1 MRLFSIKDSLY
12 TYYLKMDFSS
22 YSRSGLYKLWKET
35 GNPEAKKAYAE
46 RQKQYYHERKKRDPS
61 FLKKNAERERER
73 LGDPEKRGKHNKDNQ
88 ESKKKRDA
96 DPDRYADY
104 LAKRRKHDTER
115 YQNDE
120 AYCEKCKQRRNRVLG
135 TRFSHYKTDAQRRA
149 RPIPFEL
156 TQKEAFSFFQQDCF
170 YCGEPSTAEQLTG
183 IDRVDNAKGYT
194 VANSVAACGT
204 CNRIKHAD
212 TWEDIKRHLEAIVAC
227 SIVGDTTHSVPY
239 NPPGCDESISQRIAR
254 IRRRGPKRGYEVS
267 LTDEEMKERFL
278 SNCVYCS
285 ARPHPL
291 NGIDRVD
298 NEQGYTPRNSVPCCG
313 ICNRMKHA
321 MTKEAFLT
329 HVKKI
334 VKNQ

>member
-1 MRLFSIKDSLY
+1 
-12 TYYLKMDFSS
+12 MDLSK

-35 GNPEAKKAYAE
+35 GDPETKKAYSE
-46 RQKQYYHERKKRDPS
+46 RQKEYNRQRKE
-61 FLKKNAERERER
+61 A
-73 LGDPEKRGKHNKDNQ
+73 DPEGFATKRNAYEKVRMSNPETRGRHNEDNQ
-88 ESKKKRDA
+88 KSKKKRNA
-96 DPDRYADY
+96 DPDRHADY
-104 LAKRRKHDTER
+104 LTKRRKHDNAR
-115 YQNDE
+115 YRDDE
-120 AYCEKCKQRRNRVLG
+120 AYREKCKQRRNRVLG

-170 YCGEPSTAEQLTG
+170 YCGEPSTPELLTG

-204 CNRIKHAD
+204 CNLIKHAD

-227 SIVGDTTHSVPY
+227 SIVGDTTHSAPY
-239 NPPGCDESISQRIAR
+239 NPRGCDESIVQRRAR
-254 IRRRGPKRGYEVS
+254 IRHRGPKRGYEVT
-267 LTDEEMKERFL
+267 LTDQEMKDRFL
-278 SNCVYCS
+278 SNCVYCN

-298 NEQGYTPRNSVPCCG
+298 NEQGYTPRNSVPCCS

-321 MTKEAFLT
+321 MTKEVFLA
-329 HVKKI
+329 HVEKI
-334 VKNQ
+334 LKNQ